1 MVHNNLEKYQSFN
14 QQSDFYNGQPRGGD
28 PVTSYM
34 DVYKANIQS
43 DGSLEKLKWRILV
56 RGDLKNKEN
65 IGDTWDPTAPMRTL
79 KYLLADAASH
89 KSIFNQLDFI
99 GLFLQSNVKYIA
111 FAKLDSRYG

>member
-1 MVHNNLEKYQSFN
+1 
-14 QQSDFYNGQPRGGD
+14 
-28 PVTSYM
+28 M
-34 DVYKANIQS
+34 DVYKGNIQS
-43 DGSLEKLKWRILV
+43 DGSPDKLKLIILV
-56 RGDLKNKEN
+56 RVDLHNKE
-65 IGDTWDPTAPMRTL
+65 IVGDTWDPTAPMRTL